1 MRYSEALHY
10 LFSRL
15 PMFTRSGAAAYK
27 TGLGNIEA
35 LLEALGNPERKLKTI
50 HVAGTNGKG
59 SSSHFLASILQ
70 EAGYKT
76 GLFTSPHLKDFR
88 ERIRVNGEMIPTR
101 NVSRFVEQHQPMLE
115 AIQPSFFEMNVA
127 LAFSHF
133 ANMQVDIA
141 VIETGLGGRLDSTNV
156 IQPELSL
163 ITNISFDHTDLLG
176 DTLEKIALE
185 KAGIIKLGRPVV
197 LSETQAELLPVF
209 ANKAQM
215 QNSLLILAEEQVRWK
230 KQSSLNHTDG
240 TLLKLNAKWE
250 NREIALETRLSGAY
264 QQKNLAGVLCA
275 VTELKALGWSIP
287 DKAVKHGILH
297 VKKNTGLRGRW
308 DQLSEQ
314 PTVICDTGH
323 NKAGVEEVLG
333 MVAKTPHR
341 NLHLVWGM
349 VSDKD
354 VSGILKM
361 LPKTASY
368 YFCKARIPR
377 AMDTAELQEKANEFG
392 LKGKK
397 YQSVKAALS
406 AAKRAAAVDDLIVV
420 GGSTFVVAEV
430 V

>member
-1 MRYSEALHY
+1 MRYTEALDY

-15 PMFTRSGAAAYK
+15 PMFTRTGAAAYK

-35 LLEALGNPERKLKTI
+35 LLGALDNPERKLKTV

-59 SSSHFLASILQ
+59 SSAHFLASILQ

-101 NVSRFVEQHQPMLE
+101 KVSRFVEQHRTMLE
-115 AIQPSFFEMNVA
+115 EIQPSFFEMNVA

-133 ANMQVDIA
+133 AALQVDIA

-176 DTLEKIALE
+176 DTLGKIATE
-185 KAGIIKLGRPVV
+185 KAGIIKHGRPVV
-197 LSETQAELLPVF
+197 LSETQAEILSVF
-209 ANKAQM
+209 TDKAQKE
-215 QNSLLILAEEQVRWK
+215 NSRLILAEEQVRWK
-230 KQSSLNHTDG
+230 GQPTPEHSDG
-240 TLLKLNAKWE
+240 TRLKLTANWE
-250 NREIALETRLSGAY
+250 NREIVLESPLNGAY
-264 QQKNLAGVLCA
+264 QQKNLAGVLS
-275 VTELKALGWSIP
+275 VVSQLKVLGWSVS
-287 DKAVKHGILH
+287 DDAVKHGILK
-297 VKKNTGLRGRW
+297 VKVNTGLRGRW
-308 DQLSEQ
+308 ELLSAE
-314 PTVICDTGH
+314 PKVFCDTGH
-323 NKAGVEEVLG
+323 NKAGVEEVLA
-333 MVAKTPHR
+333 MIAKIPHQK
-341 NLHLVWGM
+341 LHLVWGM

-361 LPKTASY
+361 LPKTANY
-368 YFCKARIPR
+368 YFCKAKIPR
-377 AMDTAELQEKANEFG
+377 AMDAAELQLKAGESG

-397 YQSVKAALS
+397 YQSVKSALW
-406 AAKRAAAVDDLIVV
+406 AAKKAANPSDLIVV

>member
-1 MRYSEALHY
+1 MRYTEALHY

-15 PMFTRSGAAAYK
+15 PMFTRTGAAAYK

-35 LLEALGNPERKLKTI
+35 LLEALGNPEQHLKTI

-101 NVSRFVEQHQPMLE
+101 KVSRFVEQHRTMLE
-115 AIQPSFFEMNVA
+115 DIQPSFFEMNVA

-133 ANMQVDIA
+133 AAMQVDIA

-176 DTLEKIALE
+176 DTLGKIATE
-185 KAGIIKLGRPVV
+185 KAGIIKQNRPAV
-197 LSETQAELLPVF
+197 LSETQAEILSVF
-209 ANKAQM
+209 TDKARTE
-215 QNSLLILAEEQVRWK
+215 NSRLILAEEQVRWK
-230 KQSSLNHTDG
+230 GQAALEHSDE
-240 TLLKLNAKWE
+240 TLLKLKANWE
-250 NREIALETRLSGAY
+250 GREIALESPLSGAY
-264 QQKNLAGVLCA
+264 QQKNLAGVLSA

-287 DKAVKHGILH
+287 DEAVKHGILR
-297 VKKNTGLRGRW
+297 VKENTGLRGRW
-308 DQLSEQ
+308 DQLSVQ

-333 MVAKTPHR
+333 MIAKTPHR

-361 LPKTASY
+361 LPQTANY

-377 AMDTAELQEKANEFG
+377 AMDTAELQQKANEFG
-392 LKGKK
+392 LQGKK
-397 YQSVKAALS
+397 YQSVKTALS
-406 AAKRAAAVDDLIVV
+406 AAKKAAAVDDLIVV